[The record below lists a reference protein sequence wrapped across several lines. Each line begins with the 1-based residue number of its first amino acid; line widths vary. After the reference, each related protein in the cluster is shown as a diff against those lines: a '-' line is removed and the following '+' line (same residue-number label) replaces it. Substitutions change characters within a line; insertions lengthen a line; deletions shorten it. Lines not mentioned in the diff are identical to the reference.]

1 MLTIARV
8 VSFALLVL
16 SLVCIAQASAASRR
30 EATNAERLKRGLGP
44 ARPRRLYS
52 SSRTNVARSTPS
64 GVPTGSAPTGVV
76 ALFTP
81 GTSPASGASPIA
93 WLGAST
99 VVTSPSQA
107 FGYQY
112 TRSTTAPLA
121 PVEINV
127 LVTSDFGYRLG
138 GVIPGLQGS
147 TTLAPGNGA
156 YVRIG
161 NVNVHT
167 VSGAHTGTYQ
177 AGGYVTAGFTETTIF
192 QVDYSTGQ
200 ITVLWVN
207 ADSSIKTYYAVLY
220 SNALYLTGDVQA
232 FYAKVGANPA
242 NGQVVDMYFAYPTT

>member
-16 SLVCIAQASAASRR
+16 SLVGIAQASVASRR

-44 ARPRRLYS
+44 ARPRRLYNG
-52 SSRTNVARSTPS
+52 SRTSTYTLLSILNP
-64 GVPTGSAPTGVV
+64 VPDAHASFDRRCALDAFWSTDRQRVRPFIRFMEAGIDGRPRRPTGVV

-81 GTSPASGASPIA
+81 GTSPVSGASPIG

-127 LVTSDFGYRLG
+127 LATVRLCRDRELDCLDAVADALCLQSGYGYRLG

-147 TTLAPGNGA
+147 TTLAPG
-156 YVRIG
+156 
-161 NVNVHT
+161 
-167 VSGAHTGTYQ
+167 
-177 AGGYVTAGFTETTIF
+177 
-192 QVDYSTGQ
+192 
-200 ITVLWVN
+200 
-207 ADSSIKTYYAVLY
+207 
-220 SNALYLTGDVQA
+220 
-232 FYAKVGANPA
+232 
-242 NGQVVDMYFAYPTT
+242 